1 MGRMGGSVTASLRVA
16 ILSRCSSSILAPG
29 SYGEQTSFTE
39 LRRLGLQLAAVP
51 TACPEEGEP
60 VVIAFEGLWRQP
72 PAILTG

>member
-16 ILSRCSSSILAPG
+16 ILSRCSILAPG
-29 SYGEQTSFTE
+29 GYGEQTSFTE
-39 LRRLGLQLAAVP
+39 LQRLGLHLAAVP
-51 TACPEEGEP
+51 TTCPEEGEP